1 MTQNVPDN
9 PSSPHSSYMGL
20 SSDTFDVQTAHT
32 SNMTQNISDNLLSS
46 HPNYMGLPS
55 DTFDYMQEQYGGGR
69 RCATPPVEL
78 TPSRLR
84 TKLKD
89 TSRDVGLVKGASVRR
104 LAYQEPTVQAQDP
117 SAHSGAQDL
126 PHLVPD
132 GSSTGETSSLTVHP
146 ANSRYTSPFPAPS
159 STGETSSLTPPA
171 LLQDVFYGS
180 MDQQHPWIDPSPS
193 DAFSMMG
200 SEPFLPYNFPA
211 NLMGQ
216 PMASC
221 GCSQDPHAT
230 NATTLPNAIGAS
242 LKPVAASPRDVAPPL
257 PVTHIIPPTPFKDGG
272 SQSNTKTSTNIIGA
286 SASASSLQMDMGAYP
301 LTGSREHFPE
311 EHEPVTHQEGLSV
324 TRCRSAELNG
334 TLDVGFAAVERQ
346 FLDLSASTTLPVS
359 QLINLFLK
367 SRGRTVNG
375 TNYWNLYAAYFKE
388 HIQTEL
394 ARIGREVPPGGGTP
408 SATVRKQCY
417 ESFKDT
423 YPDSYQDLLL
433 MHEEASL
440 LGSTPQTIAQ
450 RGQGFQKH
458 YRRVIQI
465 LESASVKSGFEA
477 AIVLCGK
484 VVNEDGSLGYSYN
497 TPGTAGFWET
507 RCHASDD
514 AIIGHLKA
522 HVYNSTSLAAVDE
535 AFNDGTHNAPSTPN
549 STLNNEAPEGRDDA
563 LKWVKLELIKQVA
576 QLGGKCAWDKNFPW
590 KGMSSA
596 LADANLC
603 IKGYPT
609 HKCLLPGE
617 AHNENSKN
625 KGIGALMQKEIAA
638 LVDALKA
645 GTMQVAKVDKTH

>member
-9 PSSPHSSYMGL
+9 PSSPHPSYMAL

-32 SNMTQNISDNLLSS
+32 AHSSNMTQNISDNPLSS
-46 HPNYMGLPS
+46 HPNYMGLLS
-55 DTFDYMQEQYGGGR
+55 DTFDYMQEQYGGGC

-84 TKLKD
+84 TKLKA
-89 TSRDVGLVKGASVRR
+89 TSQDVGLVKGASIRH

-132 GSSTGETSSLTVHP
+132 SSSTGETSSLTVHP

-159 STGETSSLTPPA
+159 STGETSSLMVHSANSRYTSPFPAPQPPA
-171 LLQDVFYGS
+171 PLQD
-180 MDQQHPWIDPSPS
+180 
-193 DAFSMMG
+193 
-200 SEPFLPYNFPA
+200 PFLPYNFPA

-216 PMASC
+216 PMASR

-230 NATTLPNAIGAS
+230 NTTTLPNAIGAS
-242 LKPVAASPRDVAPPL
+242 LKPVAASPRNAAPPL
-257 PVTHIIPPTPFKDGG
+257 PVTHVIPPTPFKDGG
-272 SQSNTKTSTNIIGA
+272 SQSNTKTSTNVIGA
-286 SASASSLQMDMGAYP
+286 SASGSSLQMDTGAYP
-301 LTGSREHFPE
+301 LTGSCKHFPE
-311 EHEPVTHQEGLSV
+311 EHEPVSHQEGLSV
-324 TRCRSAELNG
+324 TGRRSAELNG
-334 TLDVGFAAVERQ
+334 TLDVGFAAVEHQ

-375 TNYWNLYAAYFKE
+375 TNYWNLYATYFKE

-408 SATVRKQCY
+408 SAT
-417 ESFKDT
+417 
-423 YPDSYQDLLL
+423 
-433 MHEEASL
+433 
-440 LGSTPQTIAQ
+440 
-450 RGQGFQKH
+450 
-458 YRRVIQI
+458 
-465 LESASVKSGFEA
+465 LESASIKSGFEA

-497 TPGTAGFWET
+497 TPGAAGFWET
-507 RCHASDD
+507 RCRASDD

-535 AFNDGTHNAPSTPN
+535 AFDDGTHNAPSTPN
-549 STLNNEAPEGRDDA
+549 STLNNEAPEGRDDG
-563 LKWVKLELIKQVA
+563 LKWVKLKLIKQVT

-638 LVDALKA
+638 LMDALKA

>member
-32 SNMTQNISDNLLSS
+32 SNMTQNISDNPLSS

-84 TKLKD
+84 TKLKA
-89 TSRDVGLVKGASVRR
+89 TSRDVGLVKGASVRC

-132 GSSTGETSSLTVHP
+132 GSSTGETSSLTVHH

-159 STGETSSLTPPA
+159 STGETSSLMVHSANSRYTSPFPAPQPPA
-171 LLQDVFYGS
+171 PLQDVFYGS

-216 PMASC
+216 PMASR

-242 LKPVAASPRDVAPPL
+242 LKPVAASPRDVVPPL

-272 SQSNTKTSTNIIGA
+272 SQSNTKTSTNVIGA

-301 LTGSREHFPE
+301 LTGSRECFPE

-324 TRCRSAELNG
+324 TGCRSAELNG
-334 TLDVGFAAVERQ
+334 TLDVGFAAVEHQ

-367 SRGRTVNG
+367 SRGRTENG

-388 HIQTEL
+388 YIQTEL

-408 SATVRKQCY
+408 SAT
-417 ESFKDT
+417 
-423 YPDSYQDLLL
+423 
-433 MHEEASL
+433 
-440 LGSTPQTIAQ
+440 
-450 RGQGFQKH
+450 
-458 YRRVIQI
+458 
-465 LESASVKSGFEA
+465 LESASIKSGFEA

-497 TPGTAGFWET
+497 TPGAAGFWET
-507 RCHASDD
+507 QCHASDD
-514 AIIGHLKA
+514 AIIKA

-535 AFNDGTHNAPSTPN
+535 AFDDGTHNAPSTPN
-549 STLNNEAPEGRDDA
+549 STSNNEAPEGRDDA

-609 HKCLLPGE
+609 HKCLLP
-617 AHNENSKN
+617 
-625 KGIGALMQKEIAA
+625 A